1 MAERAV
7 IRVGPDSSTLRD
19 RWMGARLREKRLAAG
34 LTAVDAAGRLQ
45 RSHSTLSQWESGNA
59 IPRLPDLAFLLDIYE
74 VQGEER
80 EALLRLQEEV
90 REQREQRSTIG
101 AVSADAVNYDWL
113 ESRASKLEFF
123 HDTALPGLLQTPEY
137 AHHVIKSW
145 DPEDSQER
153 IERAVAARIARQSLL
168 TNETPLQLSAILDEA
183 VLRRPLGGAD
193 IMRAQ
198 LRHLVDRASLP
209 NVELRIIPFAAYAE
223 HAWAGLPGPFHI
235 LHSPHDPP
243 LALVITRGGDLY
255 FEDVEP
261 FSLAFRRLA
270 KAALTPKRSLAMI
283 AAVRR
288 EMT

>member
-19 RWMGARLREKRLAAG
+19 RWLGARLREKRLAAG
-34 LTAVDAAGRLQ
+34 LTAVEAAGRLQ

-59 IPRLPDLAFLLDIYE
+59 IPRLPDLAFLLDIYG
-74 VQGEER
+74 VGGEER

-90 REQREQRSTIG
+90 REQRSAIG
-101 AVSADAVNYDWL
+101 AVSAVAVNYDWL

-137 AHHVIKSW
+137 AHHVIRGW
-145 DPEDSQER
+145 DPEASQER
-153 IERAVAARIARQSLL
+153 IERTVAARIARQALL
-168 TNETPLQLSAILDEA
+168 TSETPLQLSVILDEA
-183 VLRRPLGGAD
+183 ALRRPLGGAD

-209 NVELRIIPFAAYAE
+209 NVELRVIPFAAYAE
-223 HAWAGLPGPFHI
+223 HSWACLPGPFHI

-261 FSLAFRRLA
+261 FSLAFRRLT
-270 KAALTPKRSLAMI
+270 KAALTPRRSLAMI